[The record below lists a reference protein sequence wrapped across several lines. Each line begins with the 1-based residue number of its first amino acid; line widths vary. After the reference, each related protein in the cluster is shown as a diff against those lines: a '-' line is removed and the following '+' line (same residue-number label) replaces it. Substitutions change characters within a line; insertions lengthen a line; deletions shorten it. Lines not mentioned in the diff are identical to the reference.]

1 MKMIFLSE
9 ENKDLRIGVLG
20 GDSRELLFFLSGH
33 ETILLCCMSAV

>member
-20 GDSRELLFFLSGH
+20 GDSRELLFFF
-33 ETILLCCMSAV
+33 